1 MPARFGQSMALH
13 ELFSNRHDDAIGRLH
28 RAIALDPNSSF
39 ARGNLGVAYSF
50 GGESDRSLAALEEAM
65 RLSPRDFP
73 MVIWHTASAWS
84 HLHAER
90 FVEAANCAK
99 QAIEF
104 NPDFPD
110 SHGTLAASAAYLGHT
125 ADARAGLRWPRQRR
139 ISDTRR
145 MRALGSMALCVCQP
159 EGIVSGLVAK
169 HDRRRLA
176 AHLRPLIAG
185 CHELCHQPFRVP
197 ASDRIQARL
206 RSIGKL
212 ECQEPAVLAQL
223 QRTVEDSLGWRT
235 SDCMIHLYGAPGQ
248 RHFQRAPRSWS
259 RQACD
264 GRDLVK
270 NATKP
275 TKVVSS
281 NDNL

>member
-125 ADARAGLRWPRQRR
+125 ADARAGL
-139 ISDTRR
+139 D
-145 MRALGSMALCVCQP
+145 GFV
-159 EGIVSGLVAK
+159 
-169 HDRRRLA
+169 
-176 AHLRPLIAG
+176 
-185 CHELCHQPFRVP
+185 
-197 ASDRIQARL
+197 
-206 RSIGKL
+206 
-212 ECQEPAVLAQL
+212 
-223 QRTVEDSLGWRT
+223 
-235 SDCMIHLYGAPGQ
+235 
-248 RHFQRAPRSWS
+248 RAPARRHRIRPRSKARS
-259 RQACD
+259 T
-264 GRDLVK
+264 
-270 NATKP
+270 ATCRSPSP
-275 TKVVSS
+275 TDRGLS
-281 NDNL
+281 